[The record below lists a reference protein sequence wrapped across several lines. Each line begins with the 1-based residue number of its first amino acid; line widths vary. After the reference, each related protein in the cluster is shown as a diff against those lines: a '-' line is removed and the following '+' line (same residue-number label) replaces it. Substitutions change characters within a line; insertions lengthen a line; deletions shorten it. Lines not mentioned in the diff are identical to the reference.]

1 MYVRSNV
8 YPNGQPIPDS
18 LPPSYQPAS
27 LGNAPK
33 GQVCF
38 NCKNFQIAS
47 RYCNKWDANVK
58 PRWWCEAWEK
68 GPVEIAMAKKPRI
81 QEVKPYKRIATSI
94 VEEHFSAQP
103 KPKNSWED
111 WTVNEED
118 TIRVDV
124 PLMIRL
130 LEYAREDAKSDVDL
144 HIVAEKLIELSVNG
158 DVLDMDDYEDIV
170 PDSED

>member
-38 NCKNFQIAS
+38 NCKNYRIAD
-47 RYCNKWDANVK
+47 RYCNRWFANAK

-68 GPVEIAMAKKPRI
+68 GVVEIAMTSKPRL

-94 VEEHFSAQP
+94 VEEHFSNP
-103 KPKNSWED
+103 VKPKNGWDENQED
-111 WTVNEED
+111 V
-118 TIRVDV
+118 IQLDV

-130 LEYAREDAKSDVDL
+130 LEYAREDAQSDVDL
-144 HIVAEKLIELSVNG
+144 HLVAEKLIELSVDG
-158 DVLDMDDYEDIV
+158 DVLDMDDYDDIV
-170 PDSED
+170 PEIED

>member
-1 MYVRSNV
+1 MYVRSSV

-38 NCKNFQIAS
+38 NCKYFQIAS

-68 GPVEIAMAKKPRI
+68 GPVEIVMLKKPRF

-94 VEEHFSAQP
+94 VEEHFSDSV
-103 KPKNSWED
+103 KPKNDWEE
-111 WTVNEED
+111 NKED
-118 TIRVDV
+118 VIKLDV

-130 LEYAREDAKSDVDL
+130 LEYAREDAKDDIDL
-144 HIVAEKLIELSVNG
+144 HLVAERLIEMSEYG
-158 DVLDMDDYEDIV
+158 DVLDMASYEDIV
-170 PDSED
+170 SPESED